1 MNDDQDLTSQTDE
14 SATAEILSEIETGD
28 KVEVKTNPEGA
39 SSGEANDKYLRALA
53 DYQNLVRQTA
63 KDKDEFYKYALSDFL
78 REILPVYEH
87 LKLALSGI
95 SETEAKSPWAEGVT
109 YVLRQFKEVLNNRGL
124 EEIKTVGEKFN
135 HDFMEAA
142 PGSTEGGET
151 VSREIRT
158 GYLYKGKVLIPAQVI
173 VE

>member
-1 MNDDQDLTSQTDE
+1 MNDNQDLTSQTDE
-14 SATAEILSEIETGD
+14 STTAEILSEIETGD
-28 KVEVKTNPEGA
+28 KVEV
-39 SSGEANDKYLRALA
+39 SEAQAINDKYLRALA
-53 DYQNLVRQTA
+53 DYQNLVRQSA

-78 REILPVYEH
+78 QEILPVYEH
-87 LKLALSGI
+87 LKSALSGI
-95 SETEAKSPWAEGVT
+95 SAEEAKSPWAEGVT
-109 YVLRQFKEVLNNRGL
+109 HVLRQFKEVLNNRGL

-142 PGSTEGGET
+142 PGSTEGGEV
-151 VSREIRT
+151 VSKEIRA